1 MIEKGNSKLSPKE
14 KTLIQMTK
22 EVSQPAAE
30 KILDKPPKTDNVTEA
45 NAKKEETIAK
55 PETKVEIQQ

>member
-1 MIEKGNSKLSPKE
+1 
-14 KTLIQMTK
+14 MTK

-30 KILDKPPKTDNVTEA
+30 KILDKPPKADNLTEA